1 MPWTLIDTAVEDETT
16 FELYAKDGVY
26 MIRAN
31 GFELMNGFCRDSE
44 IALGTRAAELAHRQA
59 PHVLIGGLGLGYTA
73 AALLAKLGTRG
84 HVTVAELSR
93 AVIGW
98 FDRYAKA
105 TVLPES
111 PGNLTIVHADV
122 ADLMV
127 PGRRYDAV
135 VLDVDNGPE
144 PLVAATNGALYSQ
157 DGLRRLRACLS
168 DDGTVL
174 LWSGFESEAFVATAT
189 TLGFA
194 VTCDPFERLGRPDLS
209 HFIYLLRKA

>member
-31 GFELMNGFCRDSE
+31 GLELMNGFCRDSE
-44 IALGTRAAELAHRQA
+44 IALGTRAAELAHGHA
-59 PHVLIGGLGLGYTA
+59 PRVLIGGLGLGYTA
-73 AALLAKLGTRG
+73 AALLARLGAHG

-98 FDRYAKA
+98 FDRFAKA
-105 TVLPES
+105 SVLPES
-111 PGNLTIVHADV
+111 PRNVTIVHADV
-122 ADLMV
+122 ADLLA
-127 PGRRYDAV
+127 PGRRYDAI

-157 DGLRRLRACLS
+157 EGLRRLRACLS
-168 DDGTVL
+168 DDGIAL
-174 LWSGFESEAFVATAT
+174 LWSGFESEAFLAKATAQ
-189 TLGFA
+189 GFA
-194 VTCDPFERLGRPDLS
+194 VTCEPFERLGRPDLS